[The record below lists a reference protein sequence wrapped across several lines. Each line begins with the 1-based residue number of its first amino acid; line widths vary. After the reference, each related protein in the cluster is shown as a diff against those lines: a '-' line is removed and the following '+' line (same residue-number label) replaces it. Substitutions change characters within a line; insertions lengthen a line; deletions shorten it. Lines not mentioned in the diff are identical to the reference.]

1 MPPIECTSRRSAIFG
16 SFPMRRLRRVRSAAA
31 SASENVA
38 SSTRLSGYA
47 RARCTALWSA
57 TMVLPVPAEPETR
70 AGPLC
75 SRSTSCRW
83 AGCRKTVHFSQG

>member
-1 MPPIECTSRRSAIFG
+1 MALIECTSRRSAIFG
-16 SFPMRRLRRVRSAAA
+16 SFPMRRLRRVRSAVAN
-31 SASENVA
+31 ASEKVA
-38 SSTRLSGYA
+38 SSTRLSGCA

-57 TMVLPVPAEPETR
+57 TMVFPVPAEPETR
-70 AGPLC
+70 AGPVY